1 MSRRVVVTGMG
12 ALTPLGNDRDAFIK
26 GLNNSEVGIV
36 KITHFDSEP
45 TGITVAGEVKDFDPT
60 KRIERKIAKRMDPFS
75 QYALY
80 TAIEAM
86 EQANFKDEDLDPYQV
101 GVIYGSGIGGLT
113 TIQDQ
118 VIKMNNKGPRRVSP
132 LFVTN
137 SITNMAAGNISMYFN
152 AKNTSQAIV
161 TACAS
166 ANNAIGN
173 AFHHIKNGYADVM
186 ITGGT
191 EASINEIGI
200 AGFAALTALS
210 SSEDRLRASIPFD
223 KDRNGFVMGEGAATL
238 ILEEYEHAKARGANI
253 IAEVIGYGMTSDAF
267 HMTQPDPE
275 GQGAIRAMQ
284 MAMNEGEINAQDIDY
299 INAHGTST
307 HANDSAE
314 SKAIESIF
322 KDNDH
327 YKVSSTK
334 SMTGHLLGAAG
345 AIEAVATIAALQNN
359 LMPVNVGLQ
368 TKDPEVN
375 IPLVTEDNRR
385 ATVNYALSNSFGF
398 GGHNAVIAFRGED
411 ID

>member
-1 MSRRVVVTGMG
+1 MGRRVVVTGMG
-12 ALTPLGNDRDAFIK
+12 ALTPLGNDRESFIQ
-26 GLNNSEVGIV
+26 GLNSSKVGID
-36 KITHFDSEP
+36 KITHFDAEL

-60 KRIERKIAKRMDPFS
+60 VRIERKIAKRMDAFS

-80 TAIEAM
+80 SAVEAM
-86 EQANFKDEDLDPYQV
+86 EQADFKEGELDPYQV

-113 TIQDQ
+113 TIQEQ
-118 VIKMNNKGPRRVSP
+118 VIKMDHKGPRRVSP

-186 ITGGT
+186 ITGGS
-191 EASINEIGI
+191 ESSINEIGI
-200 AGFAALTALS
+200 AGFASLTALTA
-210 SSEDRLRASIPFD
+210 SEDRLRASIPFD

-238 ILEEYEHAKARGANI
+238 ILEDYGHAKARGANI
-253 IAEVIGYGMTSDAF
+253 LAEIVGYGMTSDAF

-275 GQGAIRAMQ
+275 GRGAIRAMQ
-284 MAMNEGEINAQDIDY
+284 MAMDEGGIKANDIDY

-322 KDNDH
+322 TENDH

-345 AIEAVATIAALQNN
+345 AIEAVATIAALQNGI
-359 LMPVNVGLQ
+359 MPVNVGLE
-368 TKDPEVN
+368 TKDSEVN
-375 IPLVTEDNRR
+375 IPLVTEDNRK
-385 ATVNYALSNSFGF
+385 ASVNYALSNSFGF
-398 GGHNAVIAFRGED
+398 GGHNAVLAFKR
-411 ID
+411 